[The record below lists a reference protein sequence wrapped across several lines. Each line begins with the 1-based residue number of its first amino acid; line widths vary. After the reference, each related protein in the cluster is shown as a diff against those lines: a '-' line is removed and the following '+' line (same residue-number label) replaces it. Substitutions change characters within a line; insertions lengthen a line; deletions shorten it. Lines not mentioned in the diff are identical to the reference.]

1 MGNDKPT
8 KRRKDSTSSESSV
21 DSAEDERKRDL
32 KERDE
37 FADRLRKKDESH
49 TRKVVEV
56 SDKRGFE
63 EAAKRLK
70 LETED
75 RDNIMPHLRI
85 QSRRKYLEKRKEDK
99 VAELEADILDD
110 EYLFDEKMWVISC
123 CCLLEFITNFIEI
136 EFSAFSLTDREKKER
151 EHKKQLLQIAR
162 EHEKAR
168 ELGRVQRYRMPQDM
182 KKGEKEDYY
191 EVDER
196 ENKPNSEQLKWE
208 SEQLASAV
216 YKFGAKDAS
225 RKQQEE
231 YDLLLEDQ
239 IEFIQAMTMDDAKKD
254 KKREPRVSEQERKR
268 MDLKETKESLPVFP
282 FRDDL
287 IAAIR
292 EHQVSFWYFNWKAK
306 MVSTLKIYPSNR
318 F

>member
-1 MGNDKPT
+1 M
-8 KRRKDSTSSESSV
+8 
-21 DSAEDERKRDL
+21 
-32 KERDE
+32 
-37 FADRLRKKDESH
+37 
-49 TRKVVEV
+49 
-56 SDKRGFE
+56 
-63 EAAKRLK
+63 
-70 LETED
+70 
-75 RDNIMPHLRI
+75 
-85 QSRRKYLEKRKEDK
+85 
-99 VAELEADILDD
+99 
-110 EYLFDEKMWVISC
+110 
-123 CCLLEFITNFIEI
+123 
-136 EFSAFSLTDREKKER
+136 TDREKKDR

-168 ELGRVQRYRMPQDM
+168 ELERVQRYRMPQDM

-216 YKFGAKDAS
+216 FKFGAKDAS

-239 IEFIQAMTMDDAKKD
+239 IEFIQAMTMDDGKKD
-254 KKREPRVSEQERKR
+254 KKKKEPQVTEQERKR

-292 EHQVSFWYFNWKAK
+292 EHQVIS
-306 MVSTLKIYPSNR
+306 KIKFKLENEL
-318 F
+318 